1 MDDDE
6 FETLKSEK
14 IKSVSAVSMEIETI
28 AIDDECSF
36 IDAVCIYAEIYDL
49 TIEDMPKLL
58 SEGLKQKI
66 ELEAGEKG
74 LLKGD
79 IDDNCIEFK

>member
-1 MDDDE
+1 MMDDE
-6 FETLKSEK
+6 FETLKAEK
-14 IKSVSAVSMEIETI
+14 IKSVNAVSMEIESLSI
-28 AIDDECSF
+28 SEDCSY

-49 TIEDMPKLL
+49 PIVDMPKLL
-58 SEGLKQKI
+58 SEGLTQKI
-66 ELEAGEKG
+66 ELEAGKLG